1 MTLLRE
7 HGIKLSRRVG
17 QQQVIDVSIL
27 ERMVD
32 YAELSRDDVVL
43 EIGAGIGNLTLL
55 LAQRAGKVIAVERDK
70 MLVRVLKKRLENHPN
85 VELLCGDALRIRLPK
100 FKKVVANLP
109 YSISSDITFR
119 LLEHK
124 FELAV
129 LMYQREFAERLVA
142 KPGSDDYSRLT
153 VNVHYRASAELLDEV
168 PPAAFFPQPKITSSI
183 VRLRPREPPF
193 EVRDEQIFSNVV
205 RALFQHRRQRV
216 RNALYHSFE
225 EVFPKKCF
233 SKVERKTLIDER
245 LPKELADAR
254 VMGLPPEKFGAI
266 ANLLTSPG
274 TRRALA
280 APASAPCACGCPG

>member
-1 MTLLRE
+1 MLSETLELLRE
-7 HGIKLSRRVG
+7 HGIRLSKRTG
-17 QQQVIDVSIL
+17 QQQVVDAGIL

-32 YAELSRDDVVL
+32 YAEVSRSDVVL

-55 LAQRAGKVIAVERDK
+55 LAQRADEVIAVERDK
-70 MLVRVLKKRLENHPN
+70 RLIKILKKRLEKYPN
-85 VELLCGDALRIRLPK
+85 VELLCGDALRVQLPE

-119 LLEHK
+119 LLERK

-129 LMYQREFAERLVA
+129 LMYQREFAKRLVA

-153 VNVHYRASAELLDEV
+153 VNVHYRASVELLDEV
-168 PPAAFFPQPKITSSI
+168 PPEAFFPQPKVTSSI

-193 EVRDEQIFSNVV
+193 KVRDERIFFNAV

-225 EVFPKKCF
+225 EVLPKSCL
-233 SKVERKTLIDER
+233 SKAERRKLIDEKI
-245 LPKELADAR
+245 PKELSETR
-254 VMGLPPEKFGAI
+254 VMDLAPDKFAEI
-266 ANLLTSPG
+266 ANLLTSP
-274 TRRALA
+274 
-280 APASAPCACGCPG
+280 